1 MPKIGPEIKAQIKMA
16 VRNPKKWWRGAD
28 LPTETIRPW
37 EGGIQFFA
45 EALRGVMAG
54 FVGYRERLYIG
65 MGEGRVPPNW
75 KTVSDIII
83 TTWDALTDPPVG
95 IHMDRRRYAE
105 QILRWIMRFN
115 ATLSPLLIVF
125 LCFDL
130 GLAPMQ
136 RVIQWTIVRC
146 FHDLMSTANHVSETK
161 IWAGITP
168 YSKQRGVLELSR
180 TLGGHAGYA
189 LGGIPVALMGMR
201 YILGITDYQIMI
213 WGAMIS
219 APQTIFARWL
229 PSYAKQRVD
238 FVKIQGESQAKDDLE
253 KKLTLRETIHI
264 VKHNRWFVMRTIV
277 NLIRV
282 FLPRGDAFALFRFL
296 LPNMMFRGREFS
308 GEILMSIQG
317 TISGIPAVALSPFA
331 IQAVKLFGGK
341 INFLRTRELISF
353 VTHTASFFVGHHTF
367 PRLMFMFFTETIRP
381 IMDNWA
387 PVPERVIEYEMF
399 DYVEWKTG
407 YRSEGLTQ
415 SVNGIFNKLLRNN
428 LSSMVGN
435 AITQWTGYLGWE
447 FPAEEQ
453 PQRFL
458 NSIWPL
464 RHIGPAIGAAVML
477 IALLWFR
484 YPHDPDKVEADLIHR
499 RALAQQIKEEAAI

>member
-1 MPKIGPEIKAQIKMA
+1 MKKLSPEIKAQAKLA
-16 VRNPKKWWRGAD
+16 VRHPIVWWKGAE
-28 LPTETIRPW
+28 LPEEKIRPW

-75 KTVSDIII
+75 HSISSIII

-95 IHMDRRRYAE
+95 IHMDRKRYVE
-105 QILRWIMRFN
+105 QIHRWIMRVN
-115 ATLSPLLIVF
+115 ATLSPLLILF
-125 LCFDL
+125 LCFNL
-130 GLAPMQ
+130 GLTPLQ
-136 RVIQWTIVRC
+136 RVIQWTLVRM
-146 FHDLMSTANHVSETK
+146 FHDLMSTANSVSETK

-238 FVKIQGESQAKDDLE
+238 FVKIRGEGEDKGEPE
-253 KKLTLRETIHI
+253 KKLTFRETFHI
-264 VKHNRWFVMRTIV
+264 VKHNRWFMMRTII

-296 LPNMMFRGREFS
+296 LPNMFFRGREFS

-341 INFLRTRELISF
+341 INFLRARELTAFI
-353 VTHTASFFVGHHTF
+353 THTASFFVGHHTF

-381 IMDNWA
+381 IMNNWA
-387 PVPERVIEYEMF
+387 PVPERVIEFEMF

-415 SVNGIFNKLLRNN
+415 SVNGIFNKLLRDNV
-428 LSSMVGN
+428 SSIVGN
-435 AITQWTGYLGWE
+435 AVIQWTGYLGWE

-458 NSIWPL
+458 NSIWPM
-464 RHIGPAIGAAVML
+464 RHIGPAIGALIML
-477 IALLWFR
+477 IALLWFK
-484 YPHDPDKVEADLIHR
+484 YPHDPIEVERDLIER
-499 RALAQQIKEEAAI
+499 RAMAQSLKEETMI